1 MMKAMVPAGVAALAL
16 AVLAAT
22 NPDESAHTRAMVA
35 HAKQTCW
42 DNRMAKVVC
51 GGVVS
56 FASLALAY
64 DDHLLY
70 STAHLGN
77 VETLGLFGRVMVVS
91 E

>member
-1 MMKAMVPAGVAALAL
+1 MIKVIVAVAAVAVL

-22 NPDESAHTRAMVA
+22 NPDETAHTRAMVA

-42 DNRMAKVVC
+42 DTRMAKVVC
-51 GGVVS
+51 GGAVS
-56 FASLALAY
+56 LASLALSY

-70 STAHLGN
+70 STAHLGH
-77 VETLGLFGRVMVVS
+77 VETLGLLGRVTVVS